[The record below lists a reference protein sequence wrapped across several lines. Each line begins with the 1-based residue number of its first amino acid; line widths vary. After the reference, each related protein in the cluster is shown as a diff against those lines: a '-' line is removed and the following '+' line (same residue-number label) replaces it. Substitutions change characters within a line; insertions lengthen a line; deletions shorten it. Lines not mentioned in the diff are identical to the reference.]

1 MKTAILYCSTHH
13 ENTAKL
19 LAAIAKSGD
28 VELIDSAKTD
38 SADLT
43 DFDLIG
49 IASGIYYS
57 KFGKSVTELA
67 RKCLPRGKKVFAVYT
82 CGSKRKGYTDE
93 ILGIV
98 REKDCTYVGEY
109 GCLGYDTYG
118 PFKLIGGIAKGRPDE
133 NDIKGAVEFYKDI
146 AKQGEHNEEN

>member
-1 MKTAILYCSTHH
+1 MKTAIIYYSTHH

-19 LAAIAKSGD
+19 LTAIAALGD
-28 VELIDSAKTD
+28 VTLIDSAKTD

-57 KFGKSVTELA
+57 KFGKPVTELA
-67 RKCLPRGKKVFAVYT
+67 RKCLPRGKRVFAVYT

-93 ILGIV
+93 IRGIV
-98 REKDCTYVGEY
+98 QEKGCTYAGEC

-118 PFKLIGGIAKGRPDE
+118 PFKLVGGIAKGRPDE
-133 NDIKGAVEFYKDI
+133 NDIKGAVEFYKGI
-146 AKQGEHNEEN
+146 AKGEHNEEK